1 MPHDTPCQVYS
12 AVQLD
17 GPRARPDSELGGVQ
31 DSEIR
36 PPESLRPS
44 DEVDLRALGRNL
56 LQRWPL
62 PLGLALLGAGLSLLI
77 TFLVKP
83 VYQAR
88 AALYLPVANQSVR
101 LPGVVNPAPSDPVSI
116 LAGILS
122 SRTAQEGMR
131 QKMEL
136 EPKDVSKHLSI
147 EPLPYSSQVVLKFDW
162 HTPNGAKEA
171 LEELIS
177 GLRKIDAE
185 VGISLITGRLRAT
198 ENELAKVQERLN
210 KAERDLTEF
219 LAKAKTNPSSA
230 SLIEGSV
237 AQAQLRE
244 LEVQLAA
251 VNREISARR
260 QLGSQA
266 MSGPVTIPRGVPS
279 IDTLQARLAEA
290 QIKLNNARS
299 VFRPGT
305 PEVRHAEDEVEA
317 VRAELAKEINAHN
330 QSIRAN
336 VNPALVDLQ
345 TKKAVLERQ
354 ILLVRDQATL
364 APREALE
371 AQRLTR
377 AMQIEEQNYRNLQQQ
392 IAELS
397 LQEQANEVKWTVL
410 DPPEATKEPVNKRYT
425 MNALLFGVL
434 GGLLGLLLAS
444 RRK

>member
-1 MPHDTPCQVYS
+1 VG
-12 AVQLD
+12 
-17 GPRARPDSELGGVQ
+17 GPQAPSGSELRGVQ
-31 DSEIR
+31 ESDIR
-36 PPESLRPS
+36 PPESPRPS

-56 LQRWPL
+56 LRRWPL
-62 PLGLALLGAGLSLLI
+62 PVGLAIAGATISLII
-77 TFLVKP
+77 TFLTRP

-101 LPGVVNPAPSDPVSI
+101 LPGVVNAAPSDPVSI

-122 SRTAQEGMR
+122 SRTAQEEMR
-131 QKMEL
+131 KKMEL
-136 EPKDVSKHLSI
+136 EPKDVSKHLAI

-162 HTPNGAKEA
+162 NTPDGAKAA
-171 LEELIS
+171 LEELIA

-198 ENELAKVQERLN
+198 ENELEEVQERLD
-210 KAERDLTEF
+210 KAERDLSEF
-219 LAKAKTNPSSA
+219 LAKAKTNPSGT
-230 SLIEGSV
+230 SLVEGSV
-237 AQAQLRE
+237 AQAQLRD

-251 VNREISARR
+251 VNREIGARR

-266 MSGPVTIPRGVPS
+266 MSGQVTIPRGVPS
-279 IDTLQARLAEA
+279 IDALQARLAEA
-290 QIKLNNARS
+290 QIKLNNARA
-299 VFRPGT
+299 VFRPNT
-305 PEVRHAEDEVEA
+305 PEVRHAQDEVEA

-336 VNPALVDLQ
+336 VNPTLVDLQ

-354 ILLVRDQATL
+354 ILLVRDQAEL

-377 AMQIEEQNYRNLQQQ
+377 AMQIEEQSYRDLQQQ
-392 IAELS
+392 IFELS

-410 DPPEATKEPVNKRYT
+410 DPPEAASKPVNKRYT
-425 MNALLFGVL
+425 VNALLFGVL
-434 GGLLGLLLAS
+434 GGMLGLLWAS
-444 RRK
+444 RSK